1 MACDLTL
8 WFVVFVIV
16 AFVVAFVVAVV
27 VAVVVVVVVGFLVCS
42 GCIYLFVAGNPVGT
56 GFSHFFFS
64 NFV

>member
-8 WFVVFVIV
+8 WFVVFVI
-16 AFVVAFVVAVV
+16 VAFVVAVV